1 MSYKIKKVN
10 RGVERRDYTKY
21 SSKLPL
27 PNLVEIQTNTF
38 KWFQKEGIQEVF
50 NEVFPILSNDG
61 TAVLTLE
68 NWEFRQPRT
77 SIATAKSESKIYE
90 APIYANLKLA
100 VSSHEEIPKILNE
113 VPFTDPK
120 QLITEWLKERTENKG
135 IVFKQSSGS
144 SYFFELKVKGSTVP
158 DSIQVD
164 VLEDKDSMLLVNVAI
179 YKTGEVFL
187 GEFPLMTD
195 AGTFIINGSQ
205 KVIVSQ
211 LVRSP
216 GAYFNRELNRK
227 NGEIIYSV
235 DIIPSRGTW
244 LEFET
249 ETKKLADNKGHS
261 LFYVKIDKSRKCTAT
276 SLLTTLGLHKD
287 AILNLFD
294 QAPLLAN
301 TYQQDNWTGNW
312 QADWDNQVQ
321 EIYKKIRQGET
332 ATAEGA
338 SKYIYGLLFDKRKY
352 DLTKAGRFKLQ
363 QKLTVANRL
372 LGQTLAEDIV
382 DVDGKVLVA
391 KNTEVTRENFSHI
404 QEILSKN
411 VMLETIEFDSAIPGP
426 NQVQKVHIYADK
438 DNHKK
443 ILTLIG
449 VPYGLTEE
457 CLTVPD
463 ILATMSYE
471 ISLMNNVGEIDDIDH
486 LGNRRV
492 RTVGELLQN
501 QFRIGMM
508 RIEKNVKEK
517 LATSNLYKIKPST
530 IINNKPLTAI
540 IGEFFNLSQL
550 SQFMDQINPLS
561 ELTNKRR
568 LTALGPGGLSRDRA
582 GLEVRD
588 VHPSHYGRIC
598 PIETPEGPNI
608 GLINNL
614 ACYAQVNEHGFI
626 TTPYRKVT
634 NGVIDNNDIHYL
646 TASEEGNYIISQSSI
661 KQDDDGKI
669 LEKNVVARY
678 KGEDMIADVKDVD
691 YIDVSPKQIVSI
703 ATSGIPFLENDDA
716 NRALMGANM
725 QRQAVP
731 LLNPE
736 SPIVGTGIEFEAAR
750 DSGAAIVAEENAL
763 VKYVDSN
770 LITTESKEGIKTY
783 TLASFERSNNGTALV
798 HRPIV
803 KVGDKIEKGQIIA
816 DGPSMDKGELAIGQ
830 NVVVAFTTYNGYNFE
845 DAIIMSERVVME
857 DRFTSIHIDEYSIER
872 RNTKQ
877 GAEDITRDVP
887 NISEAAKKYLDADGI
902 VAPGTEVK
910 VGDILV
916 GKVTPKGQAQLS
928 PEDKLLHAIFG
939 EKSRNVKDNSL
950 RVPNGGEG
958 IVQSIKRFSRE
969 DGFDLPADVLEVIKI
984 YIVQKRKIQEGD
996 KMSGRH
1002 GNKGVISRILPI
1014 EDMPHLED
1022 GTPVDIMLNPQGVP
1036 SRMNIGQILEI
1047 HLGMAAKKLGV
1058 KVATPVFEGLNDKEL
1073 NEIMTEAGMTN
1084 YGKVK
1089 LIDGQTGDVMDKPI
1103 AVGVM
1108 YMLKLSHM
1116 VDDKLHAR
1124 NVGPY
1129 SLITQQPL
1137 GGKAQNGGQR
1147 FGEME
1152 VWALEAYGAAHTLRE
1167 ILTIKSDDIKGRTK
1181 TYEAIVRSKEIP
1193 EPGIPESFNVLTK
1206 EIMGLGFDMYMEDDA
1221 GQKMAIKAYDDEES
1235 LDTNKNKLAYEDLQL
1250 GTTDE
1255 IINNLDADQGHKV
1268 DTTPLQIDGFGDD
1281 AESNDLYEDET
1292 NLSGEKEIEDGI

>member
-1 MSYKIKKVN
+1 MSYTNKIIN
-10 RGVERRDYTKY
+10 RAVKRRDYTKY
-21 SSKLPL
+21 SSDLML
-27 PNLVEIQTNTF
+27 PNLIEIQTETF
-38 KWFQKEGIQEVF
+38 KWFQTKGIQEIF
-50 NEVFPILSNDG
+50 DEVFPILSNDG

-68 NWEFRQPRT
+68 NWEFKEPRIT
-77 SIATAKSESKIYE
+77 ISAAKIESKIYE

-100 VSSHEEIPKILNE
+100 VSSHEEIEKIYDENHE
-113 VPFTDPK
+113 
-120 QLITEWLKERTENKG
+120 LIENKKLIIEWLKEKTENKA
-135 IVFKQSSGS
+135 ITFKSQNNNSF
-144 SYFFELKVKGSTVP
+144 FFEVKIRGNSIP

-164 VLEDKDSMLLVNVAI
+164 ILEDNESVLETNVAI
-179 YKTGEVFL
+179 YKSGEVFL
-187 GEFPLMTD
+187 GEFPLMTNS
-195 AGTFIINGSQ
+195 GTFIINGSQ

-216 GAYFNRELNRK
+216 GTYFNKMVNRK

-249 ETKKLADNKGHS
+249 ETRKSSNNKPVS
-261 LFYVKIDKSRKCTAT
+261 TFYVKIDKSRKC
-276 SLLTTLGLHKD
+276 SVSSFLTTLKLTPES
-287 AILNLFD
+287 ILELFD
-294 QAPLLAN
+294 NAALLEN
-301 TYQQDNWTGNW
+301 TYKQDNLTGNFDN
-312 QADWDNQVQ
+312 DWDTQVQ
-321 EIYKKIRQGET
+321 EIYKKVRQGET

-338 SKYIYGLLFDKRKY
+338 SKFIYGLLFDKRKY

-363 QKLTVANRL
+363 QKLSVLNRL
-372 LGQTLAEDIV
+372 MNTVLAEDIV
-382 DVDGKVLVA
+382 DDNGTVLIPKDTEINKDNFEEI
-391 KNTEVTRENFSHI
+391 KNILNTNIMLKEISFDNSISSPNKI
-404 QEILSKN
+404 QKIR
-411 VMLETIEFDSAIPGP
+411 V
-426 NQVQKVHIYADK
+426 YADSDLK
-438 DNHKK
+438 NK
-443 ILTLIG
+443 IVTLLG
-449 VPYGLTEE
+449 VPYGITNEF
-457 CLTVPD
+457 LTVPD
-463 ILATMSYE
+463 ILATISYE
-471 ISLMNNVGEIDDIDH
+471 ISLTDNIGEIDDIDH

-614 ACYAQVNEHGFI
+614 ACYARINEYGFI
-626 TTPYRKVT
+626 TTPYRKVN
-634 NGVIDNNDIHYL
+634 NGIVDNTDIRYL
-646 TASEEGNYIISQSSI
+646 TASEESNYVISQASVN
-661 KQDDDGKI
+661 QDENGKI
-669 LEKNVVARY
+669 LDSSVIARY
-678 KGEDMIADVKDVD
+678 KDEDIITDITDID

-736 SPIVGTGIEFEAAR
+736 SPIVGTGIEFAAAR
-750 DSGAAIVAEENAL
+750 DSGGAIVAEENSN
-763 VKYVDSN
+763 VKYVDSKKII
-770 LITTESKEGIKTY
+770 LESASGIKTY
-783 TLASFERSNNGTALV
+783 QLANFERSNNGTALIQK
-798 HRPIV
+798 PIIQI
-803 KVGDKIEKGQIIA
+803 GDKVKKGEIIA
-816 DGPSMDKGELAIGQ
+816 DGPSMDQGELAIGQ
-830 NVVVAFTTYNGYNFE
+830 NMVVAFTTYNGYNFE
-845 DAIIMSERVVME
+845 DAIIMSERVVMD
-857 DRFTSIHIDEYSIER
+857 DRFTSIHIDEYVIER

-877 GAEDITRDVP
+877 GAEEITREVP
-887 NISEAAKKYLDADGI
+887 NISEGAKKYLDADGI
-902 VAPGTEVK
+902 VALGTEVK

-916 GKVTPKGQAQLS
+916 GKVTPKGQVQLS

-950 RVPNGGEG
+950 KVPNGGEG
-958 IVQSIKRFSRE
+958 IVQAIKRFSRE
-969 DGFDLPADVLEVIKI
+969 DGFDLPADILEIIKV

-1047 HLGMAAKKLGV
+1047 HLGMAAKKLGI
-1058 KVATPVFEGLNDKEL
+1058 KVSTPVFEGINDKEL
-1073 NEIMTEAGMTN
+1073 NEIMEEAGMTN
-1084 YGKVK
+1084 YGKVT
-1089 LIDGQTGDVMDKPI
+1089 LIDGQTGEPMDKPI

-1152 VWALEAYGAAHTLRE
+1152 VWALEAYGAAYTLRE
-1167 ILTIKSDDIKGRTK
+1167 ILTIKSDDIKGRAK
-1181 TYEAIVRSKEIP
+1181 TYEAIVRSKEIA

-1206 EIMGLGFDMYMEDDA
+1206 EIMGLGFDMYMIDNA
-1221 GQKMAIKAYDDEES
+1221 GNKMAINAYDNNEQWEIKDSVLPTTVFEDE
-1235 LDTNKNKLAYEDLQL
+1235 LV
-1250 GTTDE
+1250 
-1255 IINNLDADQGHKV
+1255 V
-1268 DTTPLQIDGFGDD
+1268 D
-1281 AESNDLYEDET
+1281 ESNDDGFKVNNISNDDDFNDEY
-1292 NLSGEKEIEDGI
+1292 

>member
-1 MSYKIKKVN
+1 MSYKIKKIN
-10 RGVERRDYTKY
+10 RGVERRDYTKF
-21 SSKLPL
+21 SSNLPL
-27 PNLVEIQTNTF
+27 PNLVEVQLDTF
-38 KWFQKEGIQEVF
+38 EWFKEKGMQEVF
-50 NEVFPILSNDG
+50 DEIFPILSSDG
-61 TAVLTLE
+61 TAVLTME
-68 NWEFRQPRT
+68 NWEFQEPRT
-77 SIATAKSESKIYE
+77 TISAAKAESKIYD

-100 VSSHEEIPKILNE
+100 VSAREEIEKDPE
-113 VPFTDPK
+113 VIADK
-120 QLITEWLKERTENKG
+120 DVKKMITEWLKDKAENKL
-135 IVFKQSSGS
+135 VTFKQSVGD
-144 SYFFELKVKGSTVP
+144 SYFFEIKVRGVAVA
-158 DSIQVD
+158 DSVQVD
-164 VLEDKDSMLLVNVAI
+164 VIEDKENALVINASI
-179 YKTGEVFL
+179 YKSGEVFL
-187 GEFPLMTD
+187 GELPMMTNS
-195 AGTFIINGSQ
+195 GTFIINGSQ

-216 GAYFNRELNRK
+216 GSYFNKTLNRK

-249 ETKKLADNKGHS
+249 ETKKILNKS
-261 LFYVKIDKSRKCTAT
+261 NSCFYVKIDKSRKLTAT
-276 SLLTTLGLHKD
+276 SLLTTLGLEKSD
-287 AILNLFD
+287 VLDLFD
-294 QAPLLAN
+294 NASLLAN
-301 TYQQDNWTGNW
+301 TYEQDNLTGDW
-312 QADWDNQVQ
+312 DLDWDNQVQ

-338 SKYIYGLLFDKRKY
+338 SKFIYGLLFDKRKY
-352 DLTKAGRFKLQ
+352 SLTKAGRFKLQ
-363 QKLTVANRL
+363 QKLSVSNRL
-372 LGQTLAEDIV
+372 IGRILAEDIV
-382 DVDGKVLVA
+382 DKKGNILVA
-391 KNTEVTRENFSHI
+391 KDTEIVKSNF
-404 QEILSKN
+404 QEIKQILNADIMTQEVKFAN
-411 VMLETIEFDSAIPGP
+411 EIAGP
-426 NQVQKVHIYADK
+426 RKIQKLKVYADNDQRK
-438 DNHKK
+438 TTVA
-443 ILTLIG
+443 IIG
-449 VPYGLTEE
+449 VPFDNKEEFLTI
-457 CLTVPD
+457 PD
-463 ILATMSYE
+463 IVSSISYV
-471 ISLMNNVGEIDDIDH
+471 INLKHLIGEVDDIDH

-492 RTVGELLQN
+492 RTIGELLQN

-614 ACYAQVNEHGFI
+614 STYAKVNEYGFI
-626 TTPYRKVT
+626 TTPYRKVI
-634 NGVIDNNDIHYL
+634 NGVIQNDIIDYL
-646 TASEEGNYIISQSSI
+646 TADEEHNFIISQAGV
-661 KQDDDGKI
+661 KQDDNGTI
-669 LEKNVVARY
+669 LNKTVVARFR
-678 KGEDMIADVKDVD
+678 GEDMVANIDEVD
-691 YIDVSPKQIVSI
+691 YIDVSPKQIVSV
-703 ATSGIPFLENDDA
+703 ATSAIPFLENDDA

-731 LLNPE
+731 LINPE

-750 DSGAAIVAEENAL
+750 DSGAAVVALESGIA
-763 VKYVDSN
+763 KYVDSK
-770 LITTESKEGIKTY
+770 LITIESKKGIKTY
-783 TLASFERSNNGTALV
+783 ELSDFDRSNNGTALV
-798 HRPIV
+798 HSPII
-803 KVGDKIEKGQIIA
+803 KVGDQVEKGQIIA
-816 DGPSMDKGELAIGQ
+816 DGPSMEQGELAIGQ

-845 DAIIMSERVVME
+845 DAVIMSERVVME
-857 DRFTSIHIDEYSIER
+857 DKFTSIHIDEYVIER
-872 RNTKQ
+872 RNTKI
-877 GAEDITRDVP
+877 GIEEITREIP
-887 NISEAAKKYLDADGI
+887 NVSEQAKKFLDADGI

-916 GKVTPKGQAQLS
+916 GKVTPKGQVQLS

-958 IVQSIKRFSRE
+958 IVQTIKRFSAA
-969 DGFDLPADVLEVIKI
+969 DGFDLPAGVLEVIKV
-984 YIVQKRKIQEGD
+984 YVVQKRKIQEGD

-1002 GNKGVISRILPI
+1002 GNKGVISKILSI

-1022 GTPVDIMLNPQGVP
+1022 GTPVDILLNPQGIP
-1036 SRMNIGQILEI
+1036 SRMNIGQILEL
-1047 HLGMAAKKLGV
+1047 HLGMAAQKLGV
-1058 KVATPVFEGLNDKEL
+1058 KIATPVFEGLTATEL
-1073 NEIMTEAGMTN
+1073 DEIMEEAGMTN
-1084 YGKVK
+1084 FGKVK
-1089 LIDGQTGDVMDKPI
+1089 LIDGATGDVMDKPI

-1152 VWALEAYGAAHTLRE
+1152 VWALEAYGAAHILRE
-1167 ILTIKSDDIKGRTK
+1167 ILTIKSDDIKGRAK

-1206 EIMGLGFDMYMEDDA
+1206 EIMGLGFDMYMEDQA
-1221 GQKMAIKAYDDEES
+1221 GRKLAI
-1235 LDTNKNKLAYEDLQL
+1235 NAYEDEDDLDPELNAYQSDDQL
-1250 GTTDE
+1250 SVGSGF
-1255 IINNLDADQGHKV
+1255 NNLDGLMNV
-1268 DTTPLQIDGFGDD
+1268 DSD
-1281 AESNDLYEDET
+1281 
-1292 NLSGEKEIEDGI
+1292 EIEKSFK

>member
-1 MSYKIKKVN
+1 MTYKITKVN
-10 RGVERRDYTKY
+10 RGVERRDYTKV
-21 SSKLPL
+21 SGKLPL
-27 PNLVEIQTNTF
+27 PNLIEVQTDTF
-38 KWFQKEGIQEVF
+38 KWFKEQGIEEVF
-50 NEVFPILSNDG
+50 QEFFPILSTDE
-61 TAVLTLE
+61 TAILTLE
-68 NWEFRQPRT
+68 NWEFREPRI
-77 SIATAKSESKIYE
+77 SIAKAKDESKIFD
-90 APIYANLKLA
+90 APIYANLKLS
-100 VSSHEEIPKILNE
+100 VNTKEEISKELGE
-113 VPFTDPK
+113 VVENDVKKLVTN
-120 QLITEWLKERTENKG
+120 WLKDRIDSKSVT
-135 IVFKQSSGS
+135 FKREVGESF
-144 SYFFELKVKGSTVP
+144 FFEIKVKNSDKP
-158 DSIQVD
+158 DMIQID
-164 VLEDKDSMLLVNVAI
+164 VMEDREDMLLVNVAI
-179 YKTGEVFL
+179 YKSGEVFL

-216 GAYFNRELNRK
+216 GSYFKKEINRK
-227 NGEIIYSV
+227 NGEIIYSA

-249 ETKKLADNKGHS
+249 ESKKTDSKMNTA
-261 LFYVKIDKSRKCTAT
+261 FFVKIDKSRKTTAT
-276 SLLTTLGLHKD
+276 SLLTTLGMTPEMV
-287 AILNLFD
+287 LNIFD
-294 QAPLLAN
+294 NEEVMVN
-301 TYQQDNWTGNW
+301 TYEQDGLTGDF
-312 QADWDNQVQ
+312 AIDWDNQVQ

-332 ATAEGA
+332 ATADGA
-338 SKYIYGLLFDKRKY
+338 SKYIYGMLFDKRKY

-363 QKLTVANRL
+363 QKLSVKNRIIDRV
-372 LGQTLAEDIV
+372 LAEDIT
-382 DVDGKVLVA
+382 DAKGNVLFTSGTLVNKA
-391 KNTEVTRENFSHI
+391 NIKAVSEALDNGAMIQSIDYAADIAGSREI
-404 QEILSKN
+404 
-411 VMLETIEFDSAIPGP
+411 
-426 NQVQKVHIYADK
+426 QKVRVFK
-438 DNHKK
+438 DND
-443 ILTLIG
+443 LRNETVTLVGI
-449 VPYGLTEE
+449 VKASQDEFLN
-457 CLTVPD
+457 VPD
-463 ILATMSYE
+463 ILASISYAMTLKDN
-471 ISLMNNVGEIDDIDH
+471 IGDVDDIDH

-501 QFRIGMM
+501 QFRMGMN

-517 LATSNLYKIKPST
+517 LATSDLYKIKPST

-614 ACYAQVNEHGFI
+614 STYAKVNEYGFI
-626 TTPYRKVT
+626 TTPYRPVID
-634 NGVIDNNDIHYL
+634 GVINDNPADIVYL
-646 TASEEGNYIISQSSI
+646 TADEERNFIIAQSNVQ
-661 KQDDDGKI
+661 QDENGKI
-669 LEKNVVARY
+669 LDEIVVSRY
-678 KGEDMIADVKDVD
+678 RGDDYMASLPEID
-691 YIDVSPKQIVSI
+691 YIDVSPKQIVSV
-703 ATSGIPFLENDDA
+703 ATAAIPFLENDDA

-731 LLNPE
+731 LLNPQ

-750 DSGAAIVAEENAL
+750 DSGSAVVATEDGI
-763 VKYVDSN
+763 VKYVDSRI
-770 LITTESKEGIKTY
+770 ITIESKNGAKTY
-783 TLASFERSNNGTALV
+783 TLSDFERSNNGSSLV
-798 HRPIV
+798 HFPIV
-803 KVGDKIEKGQIIA
+803 RAGDKVNKGEIIA

-857 DRFTSIHIDEYSIER
+857 DRFTSVHIDEYTIEV

-877 GAEDITRDVP
+877 GEEEVTREIP
-887 NISEAAKKYLDADGI
+887 NISENAKKFLDEDGI
-902 VAPGTEVK
+902 VAIGTEVK

-950 RVPNGGEG
+950 KVPNGGEG
-958 IVQSIKRFSRE
+958 IVQSVKRFKAKSPLNPE
-969 DGFDLPADVLEVIKI
+969 GIELAADVMEVIKV

-1002 GNKGVISRILPI
+1002 GNKGIISRILPI

-1058 KVATPVFEGLNDKEL
+1058 KIATPVFEGLNENEL
-1073 NEIMTEAGMTN
+1073 DEIMAEAGMEN

-1089 LIDGQTGDVMDKPI
+1089 LIDGQTGEAIDKPI
-1103 AVGVM
+1103 SVGVM

-1167 ILTIKSDDIKGRTK
+1167 ILTIKSDDIKGRVK
-1181 TYEAIVRSKEIP
+1181 TYEAIVRSKKIP

-1206 EIMGLGFDMYMEDDA
+1206 EIMGLGFDMYMIDDQ
-1221 GQKMAIKAYDDEES
+1221 GNKMAINAYDD
-1235 LDTNKNKLAYEDLQL
+1235 AEDLE
-1250 GTTDE
+1250 DE
-1255 IINNLDADQGHKV
+1255 IYDNEISYISSDNLTFDNSLNEAEVSTLAEV
-1268 DTTPLQIDGFGDD
+1268 DEEEI
-1281 AESNDLYEDET
+1281 AEDFAEDE
-1292 NLSGEKEIEDGI
+1292 E